1 MSDSQA
7 QAGTRVPRWTA
18 PGSRDTGTGTF
29 ETTVPAPL
37 EATLRTLAAASA
49 VELPTLLLAAH
60 LKVLSGISSEREVV
74 TGYAQADPAGP
85 DRCAAVVADGD
96 WRDLIATADR
106 ARVAAVPGD
115 GPLETVLDTVAV
127 DPLRRGR
134 GASPEAPRPRPGQ
147 PRGPAAAADLAVG
160 EAVRAE
166 YGHADGRLLLRL
178 RYRRS
183 VMDAGYA
190 ARLAGY
196 HLAALELMC
205 ADPGAEHHRQSL
217 LSDEE
222 LRVQRYELAG
232 PRRPLPDELFVALF
246 ERQVRSRPDDVAAV
260 HGTREWSYAELNA
273 RANRIAHTLLQGGL
287 RPEDAVAVVMERN
300 LDWLAAALAVFKAGG
315 AYLPV
320 RPDFPA
326 ERVATQL
333 DRSGC
338 RFAVSEAGSVTTLRA
353 ATDRLGRGCVTVL
366 ALDAYETQ
374 PRADDPAVPIGPGQL
389 AYIYFTSGS
398 TGAPKGAMCEHAGM
412 LNHLFAK
419 LDDARLGPGD
429 AVTQTASQ
437 CFDISLWQLLAPLLA
452 GGRTVIVDTA
462 AQLDVGRFV
471 DTVVDAGVE
480 VIQIVP
486 AYLDVLLT
494 HLERHPRPLGR
505 LRSVSVTGE
514 ALKLELVRR
523 WFAVNPGITL
533 VNAYGA
539 TEVSDDTMHEVLDG
553 LPEREFVTV
562 GRSLRNVGTV
572 IVDEHLRPVP
582 LGSPGEICFSGVCVG
597 RGYVNDPERT
607 RHAFVRDP
615 FDPTVP
621 MYRTGDFGRWL
632 PEGKIEFLGR
642 RDEQVKI
649 RGFRIEIGEIENRL
663 LRVPDLREAA
673 VVIAGRSDQTKNLVA
688 FFTGADALTP
698 AEVRARLAA
707 SLPDYMVPAYVHR
720 LDALPLTENGKV
732 NKKRLGALADELSR
746 ERAGY
751 AAPGTPTERRLA
763 TAWAEVLNVLVESIG
778 RDDDFFRIGGTS
790 LAAVRL
796 VVKLDR
802 LVSLRQLVAR
812 PVLREL
818 ATEIDAGGPAAVG
831 DRAPSAAL
839 LQPLSTPDDEP
850 IASLICFPY
859 AGGNAINF
867 QQLATDLAADRIAV
881 YGVEL
886 PGHDVARADE
896 PLAGVAEIAG
906 RTAREVLDGV
916 GGPVL
921 IWGHCAGASYALETA
936 RLLEAAGREPAR
948 VFLGAMMLDSPAEL
962 RREMDEVSALDDRE
976 IIAHLRQ
983 DSAYVEIDWL
993 KAERAEMVAAAYR
1006 HDVCSTNQHL
1016 IDVQEDPASHR
1027 LRASLDVVVAGDD
1040 PATAEPRR
1048 RGPSWGALADGVTVH
1063 ELAEG
1068 GHYFIRTKP
1077 ADVAALVR
1085 AARPVPAASPA

>member
-1 MSDSQA
+1 
-7 QAGTRVPRWTA
+7 
-18 PGSRDTGTGTF
+18 
-29 ETTVPAPL
+29 
-37 EATLRTLAAASA
+37 
-49 VELPTLLLAAH
+49 
-60 LKVLSGISSEREVV
+60 
-74 TGYAQADPAGP
+74 
-85 DRCAAVVADGD
+85 
-96 WRDLIATADR
+96 
-106 ARVAAVPGD
+106 
-115 GPLETVLDTVAV
+115 
-127 DPLRRGR
+127 
-134 GASPEAPRPRPGQ
+134 
-147 PRGPAAAADLAVG
+147 
-160 EAVRAE
+160 
-166 YGHADGRLLLRL
+166 
-178 RYRRS
+178 
-183 VMDAGYA
+183 
-190 ARLAGY
+190 GY
-196 HLAALELMC
+196 HLGALALMC

-222 LRVQRYELAG
+222 LRVQQYELAG

-246 ERQVRSRPDDVAAV
+246 ERQVRARPDDVAAV
-260 HGTREWSYAELNA
+260 HGTREWTYAELNA
-273 RANRIAHTLLQGGL
+273 RAIRIALTLLVGGL
-287 RPEDAVAVVMERN
+287 GAEDAVAGVMVRI

-315 AYLPV
+315 VYLPV

-338 RFAVSEAGSVTTLRA
+338 RFAVSEAGSVATLRA
-353 ATDRLGRGCVTVL
+353 ATDRLGRGCLTVV
-366 ALDAYETQ
+366 AADAYRTQ
-374 PRADDPAVPIGPGQL
+374 GRADDPAVPIRPDQL

-419 LDDARLGPGD
+419 LDDAPLGPGE

-452 GGRTVIVDTA
+452 GARTVIVDTA

-471 DTVVDAGVE
+471 DTVVDAGVD

-523 WFAVNPGITL
+523 WFAVNPDITL
-533 VNAYGA
+533 INAYGA
-539 TEVSDDTMHEVLDG
+539 TEVSDDTMHEVLNG

-597 RGYVNDPERT
+597 RGYVNDAERT

-663 LRVPDLREAA
+663 LRIPDLREAA

-688 FFTGADALTP
+688 FFTGADALAP
-698 AEVRARLAA
+698 ADVRAGLAA

-720 LDALPLTENGKV
+720 LDAMPLTENGKV

-751 AAPGTPTERRLA
+751 AAPATPTERRLA

-818 ATEIDAGGPAAVG
+818 AAAIDAGVPAAAG
-831 DRAPSAAL
+831 AGAPAAAAL
-839 LQPLSTPDDEP
+839 LQPLSTPDGEP
-850 IASLICFPY
+850 IASLVCFPY

-867 QQLATDLAADRIAV
+867 QQVATALVADGVAV

-906 RTAREVLDGV
+906 RASREIAGGI

-921 IWGHCAGASYALETA
+921 LWGHCAGASYALETA
-936 RLLEAAGREPAR
+936 RLLEAAGRGPVR

-983 DSAYVEIDWL
+983 DSAYVEMDWL

-1006 HDVCSTNQHL
+1006 HDVCSTNRHL
-1016 IDVQEDPASHR
+1016 IEIQEDPARYR

-1040 PATAEPRR
+1040 PTTAQPRR
-1048 RGPSWGALADGVTVH
+1048 RGPAWNALADGVTLH
-1063 ELAEG
+1063 ELDEG
-1068 GHYFIRTKP
+1068 GHYFIRTRP
-1077 ADVAALVR
+1077 EDVAALVR
-1085 AARPVPAASPA
+1085 AARPVPAATPA